1 MEIELNSKI
10 RKKIENAKSLK
21 IEINDYDYKSMELNE
36 DITLEKDAS
45 NINDSAN
52 LVMEN
57 GALNILHQWDKFS
70 QFIIFCIHDRFH
82 VMLSMNWVSLILLVF
97 FVYIV
102 IAIIL
107 AFILFILT
115 SGEASECI
123 GTDRF
128 GKIEYFFFAIET
140 MFSIGYGSP
149 RSPTCLMSN
158 CFTPIM
164 VITCSILNSIT
175 VGIFFTK
182 FSDSNSR
189 KWAICFSKELCG
201 IGFQDNLDYNN
212 CKKNGNI
219 RINGITNNNCPFVIS
234 FRLINITQEAFF
246 SPKLKLFIILHSDTG
261 LSIAEIKSF
270 RIDVPLEFME
280 TPVTITIYSNDIESP
295 FNGLKL
301 SDIRNQGQLFE
312 LMALLRFFDNRT
324 SKNIEIRK
332 TWKLSNV
339 YWGYKFAPIIRKPI
353 NPDGTMYQVGIS
365 DLNNIEPVISD
376 TAFY

>member
-1 MEIELNSKI
+1 MEIDLNGKI
-10 RKKIENAKSLK
+10 KKIENVKSLK

-36 DITLEKDAS
+36 GVILDKDMS
-45 NINDSAN
+45 NRNNDTSS

-57 GALNILHQWDKFS
+57 GTLNILHQWDKFS
-70 QFIIFCIHDRFH
+70 QFVVFCIHDRFH

-97 FVYIV
+97 FIYII
-102 IAIIL
+102 IATIL
-107 AFILFILT
+107 AFVLFILT
-115 SGEASECI
+115 NGKASECI
-123 GTDRF
+123 GSDKF

-149 RSPTCLMSN
+149 RSPTCLVSN

-201 IGFQDNLDYNN
+201 LGFQDNLEHNYG
-212 CKKNGNI
+212 KKNSNI
-219 RINGITNNNCPFVIS
+219 RINEITNDNCPFVIS
-234 FRLINITQEAFF
+234 FRLINVTQEAFF
-246 SPKLKLFIILHSDTG
+246 SPELKLFIIFHHEAG

-270 RIDVPLEFME
+270 KLDVPLEFME
-280 TPVTITIYSNDIESP
+280 TPVTVYIYSNDIDSP
-295 FNGLKL
+295 FNRFTL
-301 SDIRNQGQLFE
+301 SDIRNQGHLFE
-312 LMALLRFFDNRT
+312 LMVLLRFFDNRT

-332 TWKLSNV
+332 TWKLSNT

-353 NPDGTMYQVGIS
+353 SPDGTMYQVGIS
-365 DLNNIEPVISD
+365 DLNNIEPVLSE
-376 TAFY
+376 TFY